1 LTRSPRPTLM
11 WSTRSGHSVVR
22 RVLRTASL
30 RQRQHGT
37 VARWLMW
44 SLVAVVLLAA
54 VLLATLTWGPN
65 LMREQIAART
75 SLMLGRTVRVE
86 HISVSPF
93 AGHAIFS
100 NLIIDS
106 LEPGKPM
113 LTAKRVDLKVDPLAY
128 LHGVVVVRS
137 IEMNE
142 PRARVVRTGPDA
154 LDLSDV
160 IAQFTNRPA
169 SLRRTDWRVDRVALH
184 DGAFAF
190 DDRVVKKISRI
201 EALQFSLEGLTNLE
215 TKVDQPATLKA
226 RFTLDDRPASLDA
239 RATLFSEAPVYD
251 AQASLDALPLASVLP
266 YVALPAD
273 VRLTGGAIDLQVRS
287 RYLTRSERPEQAL
300 SLEGRAALK
309 DLGVADAQG
318 APRLSA
324 RSLSADIGPSF
335 PLGGEIRIAALAL
348 AGLNFSGGRTADG
361 SMIWPRTEAV
371 SSAPVP
377 AQGATPKQTT
387 APTNSSSA
395 ASSGPRSLRIE
406 RVTVEDAA
414 IQWADAALPGG
425 LETKADPVTLAGG
438 PILIPDLSQPS
449 RLNGTAQLQTSIN
462 GETPLGITLELNGS
476 QGQARVDLKR
486 VPIARY
492 ASLAGPALKAKVER
506 GVIEAQGL
514 VRWNTESGAWS
525 VDETQASLTDLR
537 VTHPRTQPL
546 STAGLKLSAIKVDGA
561 ARRIE
566 IGQARLERTNLS
578 AYRDAGGLIDLQQ
591 WYDAG
596 TPSKTSAARPGAT
609 PTAQPAWSLLVRQAD
624 VDRLELDY
632 RDALIAKGNR
642 LPRVTFSGK
651 ARDLTLDPK
660 RTAPFEATVSLADGS
675 RLSAAGTV
683 RPQPLNLNAQLRLQ
697 QIDLTYLDPYI
708 EPYLNLAL
716 VRGQLWGG
724 GRLNLESLPNGSLSR
739 IGFAGEVSAN
749 NVAAEDK
756 LTRED
761 FARWS
766 ALAAP
771 SVNVDWRPDR
781 PGQSSIAIGDV
792 AFVDFYARVILSQEG
807 RLNLSNILADP
818 SKGQAPQSLTDS
830 SGARTSAPPASAVPA
845 STEQT
850 VPSIG
855 SGQRSATVSPRAETK
870 PVEQPRVS
878 IGTIRIASGNV
889 VFTDLFIRPNYT
901 ANLTQLSGSIDA
913 LASDRAEPSDVLI
926 SGRVDD
932 DTPLDITGKINPL
945 APRNYIDL
953 RAIARGFDLPKLSP
967 YSGRWAGYAI
977 EKGKLTANVRYK
989 VEGDKLE
996 AENKLV
1002 INQLTFGEKV
1012 ESRDALKLPVQLAV
1026 SLLKDANGNIDLD
1039 LPISGTLSD
1048 PQFSVGGLI
1057 WRAIGNLIV
1066 KVVTSPFRFLASLG
1080 QDGGS
1085 GTDLSQI
1092 EFSAGDARIDDEDRR
1107 RLDGLATALEARPA
1121 LSLDI
1126 IGYADPKSDAQA
1138 LQQARLERALQGTK
1152 LGDIRRT
1159 NKATELTLETIT
1171 IDATERAAL
1180 IERLWRAAKLD
1191 GSAQGKTVSPQDM
1204 EQQLLERNEVATED
1218 MRQLA
1223 QRRAETVRNYL
1234 REERKVPNE
1243 RLYVLAPRV
1252 SGDSAKQDT
1261 ETASVV
1267 RKVTF
1272 EVK

>member
-1 LTRSPRPTLM
+1 MTRSPRPTPM
-11 WSTRSGHSVVR
+11 RSTRCARKAVGGALSHST
-22 RVLRTASL
+22 LKH
-30 RQRQHGT
+30 RQHGR
-37 VARWLMW
+37 VARWLLW
-44 SLVAVVLLAA
+44 GLAAVLALAA

-75 SLMLGRTVRVE
+75 SLMLGRTVHVD

-93 AGHAIFS
+93 AGHAVFS
-100 NLIIDS
+100 NLVIDS

-137 IEMNE
+137 IEMDE
-142 PRARVVRTGPDA
+142 PRARIVRTSSGA

-160 IAQFTNRPA
+160 VAQFTNRPA

-184 DGAFAF
+184 NGAFAF
-190 DDRVVKKISRI
+190 DDRVVKKVTRI
-201 EALQFSLEGLTNLE
+201 DGLQFSLEGLTNLE
-215 TKVDQPATLKA
+215 ATIDQPATLKA
-226 RFTLDDRPASLDA
+226 RFSLDDRPAALDA
-239 RATLFSEAPVYD
+239 RATLFSEAPAYD
-251 AQASLDALPLASVLP
+251 VQASLDALPLASVLP
-266 YVALPAD
+266 YVPLPAD
-273 VRLTGGAIDLQVRS
+273 IRPTGGAIDLDLRS
-287 RYLTRSERPEQAL
+287 RYLTRPQQPDQAL
-300 SLEGRAALK
+300 SLEGRAGLK
-309 DLGVADAQG
+309 DVGVADAQG
-318 APRLSA
+318 ASRLSV

-335 PLGGEIRIAALAL
+335 PLGGEIRVATLAL
-348 AGLNFSGGRTADG
+348 AGLNFSGGRAADG
-361 SMIWPRTEAV
+361 SMTWPKAGAS
-371 SSAPVP
+371 SSAPAP
-377 AQGATPKQTT
+377 AQPASPAQASA
-387 APTNSSSA
+387 APNSSGPA
-395 ASSGPRSLRIE
+395 LSGPRSLRIE

-425 LETKADPVTLAGG
+425 LETKADPVTLTGG

-462 GETPLGITLELNGS
+462 GETPLGVALELNGT

-486 VPIARY
+486 VPLARY
-492 ASLAGPALKAKVER
+492 APLAGPALKAKVER

-525 VDETQASLTDLR
+525 VDGTQASLTDLR
-537 VTHPRTQPL
+537 ITHPRTQPL

-561 ARRIE
+561 AQRIE

-578 AYRDAGGLIDLQQ
+578 AFRDAGGLIDLQQ
-591 WYDAG
+591 WYDSG
-596 TPSKTSAARPGAT
+596 PPRKGPAARPGVNPPAD
-609 PTAQPAWSLLVRQAD
+609 PAWSLLVRQAE
-624 VDRLELDY
+624 VDRLEFDY

-642 LPRVTFSGK
+642 LPRVIFSGK

-818 SKGQAPQSLTDS
+818 SRGKAPQSLTDS
-830 SGARTSAPPASAVPA
+830 TGARTNPPLASAAPT
-845 STEQT
+845 STEQP
-850 VPSIG
+850 VSAIG
-855 SGQRSATVSPRAETK
+855 SGQRSATVSARADAKTAER
-870 PVEQPRVS
+870 PRVS
-878 IGTIRIASGNV
+878 IGTIRVASGNV

-901 ANLTQLSGSIDA
+901 ANLTQLSGSIEA
-913 LASDRAEPSDVLI
+913 LASDRSEPSDVLI

-953 RAIARGFDLPKLSP
+953 RAVARGFDLPKLSP

-989 VEGDKLE
+989 VEGDKLD

-1080 QDGGS
+1080 KEGGTGS
-1085 GTDLSQI
+1085 DLSQI

-1107 RLDGLATALEARPA
+1107 RLDGLAAALEARPA

-1126 IGYADPKSDAQA
+1126 IGYADPTSDAQA
-1138 LQQARLERALQGTK
+1138 LQKVRLERALQGTK

-1159 NKATELTLETIT
+1159 NKATELTIETVT
-1171 IDATERAAL
+1171 VDATERAAL

-1191 GSAQGKTVSPQDM
+1191 GSAQGKAVSPEEM
-1204 EQQLLERNEVATED
+1204 ERQLLERNEVATED

-1234 REERKVPNE
+1234 REERKVSTE
-1243 RLYVLAPRV
+1243 RLYVLAPRTSV
-1252 SGDSAKQDT
+1252 NGEDKAT
-1261 ETASVV
+1261 ETASVA